1 VPGDRALGEKNCLC
15 DGADDPS
22 IQESSAVRKSLSSLQ
37 HLCLKAKER
46 GERRVQREQNQRT
59 DTPDCKTY
67 YKESYSDQDSVV
79 LAKEQTNTSVK
90 QGREP
95 RNQPT

>member
-1 VPGDRALGEKNCLC
+1 MVEQT
-15 DGADDPS
+15 
-22 IQESSAVRKSLSSLQ
+22 IQESSAVRKSPSSLQ
-37 HLCLKAKER
+37 HLCLKANEI
-46 GERRVQREQNQRT
+46 GGRRVQREQNQIT
-59 DTPDCKTY
+59 DTPACKTY